1 MKPDSIR
8 EPPAPGTTGI
18 LSSDV
23 SRTPSDAK
31 KPGKSVNFKTA
42 ARVVQM
48 GLSTPSDIVSDR
60 NFDDPKKQL
69 RNRKIHGTSTYSA
82 KSDSTASQ
90 TGKLIPKLVTSEIRY
105 EEDNIIW
112 HYMGKQYAAYYILY
126 YIIIYIK
133 YIISN
138 GRNRLHP

>member
-48 GLSTPSDIVSDR
+48 GVSTPSDIVSDR
-60 NFDDPKKQL
+60 NFDNPKKQL

-82 KSDSTASQ
+82 NSDSTASQ

-112 HYMGKQYAAYYILY
+112 RYMGILHLMLY
-126 YIIIYIK
+126 YNLYKIYNIK
-133 YIISN
+133 WS
-138 GRNRLHP
+138 

>member
-48 GLSTPSDIVSDR
+48 GVSTPSDIVSDR
-60 NFDDPKKQL
+60 NFDNPKKQL

-82 KSDSTASQ
+82 NSDSTASQ

-105 EEDNIIW
+105 DEDNIIW
-112 HYMGKQYAAYYILY
+112 HYMGILHLMLY
-126 YIIIYIK
+126 YNLYKIYNIK
-133 YIISN
+133 WS
-138 GRNRLHP
+138 

>member
-48 GLSTPSDIVSDR
+48 GVSTPSDIVSDR
-60 NFDDPKKQL
+60 NFDNPKKQL

-82 KSDSTASQ
+82 NSDSTASQ

-105 EEDNIIW
+105 DEDNIIC
-112 HYMGKQYAAYYILY
+112 HYMGILHLMLY
-126 YIIIYIK
+126 YNLYKIYNIK
-133 YIISN
+133 
-138 GRNRLHP
+138 